1 MCTILASV
9 LVCQQQT
16 GGIASLLLYKEY
28 GADDFPFRKRLPA
41 AAEKQC
47 GQHNHK
53 RLSLL

>member
-9 LVCQQQT
+9 LVCQQQA

-28 GADDFPFRKRLPA
+28 GADDFPFRKCLPA